1 MLLPRGTTGFAL
13 DATTPQVL
21 VAKIMGRKCTDQN
34 VIEDVG
40 TRGRL
45 DQEDTIGVC
54 DDRDRISMA
63 DFQPEARR
71 EIVEPKDRKAMRDM
85 EV

>member
-13 DATTPQVL
+13 DTTTPQVL
-21 VAKIMGRKCTDQN
+21 MAKIMGRNYTDQN
-34 VIEDVG
+34 VVEAVG

-45 DQEDTIGVC
+45 DQEDTMEIC

-63 DFQPEARR
+63 DFHPEAKR